1 MDASTAEL
9 SHTRAEVTSPL
20 FGAFGSSGGG
30 SWSLPRSDSW
40 NYLPLEGDPWS
51 YSASDP
57 EFSNVSSPETISPS
71 SVMDFFSP
79 PGSATAAHSAQSP
92 SPSPVTTSS
101 SSCEESGCS
110 GNGAGQ
116 RSKRKL
122 RSRNPSR
129 QRQSASEKEKL
140 RMRDLTK
147 ALHHLRTYLPP
158 SVAPAGQTLT
168 KIQTLRLAIRY
179 IAHLS
184 AQLGTREELRSQST
198 GERDSLFAPQ
208 TCFPEQEGRMFT
220 GQCWGPLT
228 QSSGGTETKQGL
240 WQRSLELSACHE
252 PHSSPYGSAY
262 EDLFNSSIDSLLQ
275 SPVYTTETRQSY
287 QEYGKDMTFHSV
299 APECWI

>member
-79 PGSATAAHSAQSP
+79 PGSAAAAHSAQSP

-184 AQLGTREELRSQST
+184 AQVQVGHVDMGVRMERGMEARQSPAQAHGQAYPQVDSPAQHIQYSQHQST
-198 GERDSLFAPQ
+198 NHWSHQRDQYTHRFEQYALIQQSQQ
-208 TCFPEQEGRMFT
+208 TITNCQT
-220 GQCWGPLT
+220 
-228 QSSGGTETKQGL
+228 
-240 WQRSLELSACHE
+240 SA
-252 PHSSPYGSAY
+252 
-262 EDLFNSSIDSLLQ
+262 LQ
-275 SPVYTTETRQSY
+275 QDMISY
-287 QEYGKDMTFHSV
+287 QKENLVQLSHGF
-299 APECWI
+299 